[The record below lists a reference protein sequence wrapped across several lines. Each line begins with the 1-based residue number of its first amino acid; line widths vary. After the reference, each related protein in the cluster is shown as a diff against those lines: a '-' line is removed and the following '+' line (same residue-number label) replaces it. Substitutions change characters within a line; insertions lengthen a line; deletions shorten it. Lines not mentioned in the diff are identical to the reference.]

1 MLFAAYLADIATL
14 LSLNRKFFRELLTDA
29 SPEFQTT
36 LPVERRKLGSEQ
48 CSQLKNLPLGYRV
61 DVYIDLS
68 SGAVLDKKSNRFFRQ
83 KFPRQC

>member
-1 MLFAAYLADIATL
+1 MLFAVYLADIATL

-36 LPVERRKLGSEQ
+36 LLVERRKLRLER

-61 DVYIDLS
+61 AVYIDLFF
-68 SGAVLDKKSNRFFRQ
+68 GAVLDKKSSRFSRQ